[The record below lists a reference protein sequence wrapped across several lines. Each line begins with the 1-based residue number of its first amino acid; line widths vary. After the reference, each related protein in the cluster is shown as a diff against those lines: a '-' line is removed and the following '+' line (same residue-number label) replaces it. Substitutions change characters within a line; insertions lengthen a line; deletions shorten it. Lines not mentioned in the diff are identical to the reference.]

1 MDRKDKGNK
10 DISTTSMT
18 TGEGYKYIL
27 LMVLIATSFLFSGSA
42 DCITVPW
49 YTIPNA
55 PAEE

>member
-1 MDRKDKGNK
+1 MK
-10 DISTTSMT
+10 